1 MYSFNSNNLSEQQK
15 EDFSED
21 FTAPELEDEF
31 IENRKS
37 HPRRNGAAIFR
48 FLFLIV
54 DVTSL
59 NIAPII
65 LLSLMR
71 RVHYSLDYFFLLIG
85 VNVLWIISAYATA
98 LYFASDKFVKRTV
111 YTFAIYFTA
120 LLLFLFLYNY
130 NYSRLFII
138 LSVSGFAFS
147 LTVTRT
153 ISIGTAY
160 YLKSGNRFT
169 KKVIVLGVN
178 NVAEK
183 LAETFRTKGDTYKV
197 YGYFNDDY
205 VSSSRYP
212 VLGNIE
218 GSVAFAMK
226 NGIDEIYSTI
236 MPEHNSKVYELALEA
251 ERNFIRFRFVP
262 DFSLFINRQCHVN
275 FLNETPIFSLRPEPL
290 QEMRNQMKKRVFDVV
305 FSSIVIIL
313 VLSWLVPIVAILIK
327 LDSKGPVFFKQL
339 RSGKNNLKFL
349 CFKFRSLH
357 VNAEADSKQVVRRDT
372 RFTRIGRFL
381 RKTNIDELPQFFNV
395 LKGDMSIVGPR
406 PHMLKHTEE
415 YSTILNQYMV
425 RHFVKPG
432 ITGLAQISG
441 FRGEIKK
448 HEQLHKRVEYDILY
462 MENWSMWQDLKII
475 MLTVYITFKGDKNAF

>member
-1 MYSFNSNNLSEQQK
+1 
-15 EDFSED
+15 
-21 FTAPELEDEF
+21 
-31 IENRKS
+31 
-37 HPRRNGAAIFR
+37 
-48 FLFLIV
+48 
-54 DVTSL
+54 
-59 NIAPII
+59 
-65 LLSLMR
+65 
-71 RVHYSLDYFFLLIG
+71 
-85 VNVLWIISAYATA
+85 
-98 LYFASDKFVKRTV
+98 
-111 YTFAIYFTA
+111 
-120 LLLFLFLYNY
+120 
-130 NYSRLFII
+130 
-138 LSVSGFAFS
+138 
-147 LTVTRT
+147 
-153 ISIGTAY
+153 
-160 YLKSGNRFT
+160 
-169 KKVIVLGVN
+169 
-178 NVAEK
+178 
-183 LAETFRTKGDTYKV
+183 
-197 YGYFNDDY
+197 
-205 VSSSRYP
+205 
-212 VLGNIE
+212 
-218 GSVAFAMK
+218 
-226 NGIDEIYSTI
+226 
-236 MPEHNSKVYELALEA
+236 
-251 ERNFIRFRFVP
+251 
-262 DFSLFINRQCHVN
+262 
-275 FLNETPIFSLRPEPL
+275 L

-357 VNAEADSKQVVRRDT
+357 VNAEADSKQVVRRDA